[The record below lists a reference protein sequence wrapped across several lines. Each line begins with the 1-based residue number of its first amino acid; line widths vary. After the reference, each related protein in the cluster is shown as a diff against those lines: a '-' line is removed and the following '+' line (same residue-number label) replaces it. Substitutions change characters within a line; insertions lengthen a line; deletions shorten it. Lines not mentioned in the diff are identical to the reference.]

1 MKAVSITR
9 AATSDTVSVDPPG
22 DVEGE
27 TVITLTNAQKALIF
41 SRRAAAIQEI
51 KTLANGLPNQ

>member
-1 MKAVSITR
+1 
-9 AATSDTVSVDPPG
+9 VDPAG

-41 SRRAAAIQEI
+41 SRRAAVILEI